1 MSRSGCLCHQEHRQ
15 AAVCAGHWLAVG
27 VLAIVCCLD
36 GSRAMGQ
43 DRIQRLQLTAAGFPE
58 AVIVTGDTCWTG
70 QVQPVGALAGT
81 AAEQAVA
88 CVRELQRILQAHG
101 GSLADVARLHLYGES
116 DEILAAA
123 RQVLQSQWSADARPA
138 LTQVI
143 SEIPGPGLLTMDAIA
158 TASESGASPV
168 TSEWS
173 RLPAGRQIYVAGQA
187 EQSDSVYEASLA
199 TLQSLQ
205 KTLEFSGGNS
215 ADIVQLKA
223 FVQPAAAAGDVQR
236 AVQNFFGSDRPQPP
250 LVIVEWKSGAKV
262 PVEIELVAAGGPV
275 RADQPLIAWVT
286 PPGMTKSPVYSR
298 VCVVQT
304 RRLILTSG
312 ITAAEERREQS
323 AAAAAAESSSVLESL
338 RRVVTSAG
346 SDFQHLVKAT
356 YYVSSDAASLSLNA
370 VRPRYYDP
378 ERPPAASK
386 AVVSGTGVPA
396 AELAMDLIAVPA
408 EDPGR

>member
-1 MSRSGCLCHQEHRQ
+1 
-15 AAVCAGHWLAVG
+15 
-27 VLAIVCCLD
+27 
-36 GSRAMGQ
+36 
-43 DRIQRLQLTAAGFPE
+43 
-58 AVIVTGDTCWTG
+58 
-70 QVQPVGALAGT
+70 
-81 AAEQAVA
+81 
-88 CVRELQRILQAHG
+88 
-101 GSLADVARLHLYGES
+101 
-116 DEILAAA
+116 
-123 RQVLQSQWSADARPA
+123 
-138 LTQVI
+138 
-143 SEIPGPGLLTMDAIA
+143 
-158 TASESGASPV
+158 
-168 TSEWS
+168 
-173 RLPAGRQIYVAGQA
+173 
-187 EQSDSVYEASLA
+187 
-199 TLQSLQ
+199 
-205 KTLEFSGGNS
+205 
-215 ADIVQLKA
+215 
-223 FVQPAAAAGDVQR
+223 
-236 AVQNFFGSDRPQPP
+236 VQNFFGSDRPQPP

-356 YYVSSDAASLSLNA
+356 YFVSSDAASLSLNA

-386 AVVSGTGVPA
+386 AVVSGTGVLA